1 MLSFLKYLHILDE
14 TKYMEWIG
22 KLQLLIKG
30 SAQMPH
36 PPASPPLPLSAT
48 PLPSNPQRE
57 RERAGGRGGAV
68 STSWLPQSPP
78 SSSTT
83 IAIRDTI
90 TAGLLCRPET
100 GKHLT
105 TPPKCHQLPL
115 PAIGYASKWFFQI
128 QEKTFP
134 NTRKNFC
141 KYKRK
146 LCK

>member
-1 MLSFLKYLHILDE
+1 
-14 TKYMEWIG
+14 
-22 KLQLLIKG
+22 
-30 SAQMPH
+30 MPH
-36 PPASPPLPLSAT
+36 PPASPPSPPSQQLRSPLIR
-48 PLPSNPQRE
+48 RE
-57 RERAGGRGGAV
+57 REQGGGEGAV

-78 SSSTT
+78 SSTT

-115 PAIGYASKWFFQI
+115 PAIGYALKWFLQI
-128 QEKTFP
+128 QEKTFA
-134 NTRKNFC
+134 NTRENFY

-146 LCK
+146 HLQIQEKTFANTGENILESFQPSLAPAPPL